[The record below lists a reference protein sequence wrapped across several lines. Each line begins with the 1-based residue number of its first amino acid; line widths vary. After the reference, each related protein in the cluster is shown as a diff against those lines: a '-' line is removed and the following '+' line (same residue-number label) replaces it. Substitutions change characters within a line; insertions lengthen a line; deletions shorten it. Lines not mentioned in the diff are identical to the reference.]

1 MECYLYTFSKKQNS
15 TKRPADNTGTKVNIN
30 FISPTDMLNPN
41 IELIL
46 DSEPYAYNYAF
57 IWRTHRYYFVSNWT
71 WDAGRW
77 IASLSVDPLAS
88 WKPKIGQQEIYVL
101 RATSG
106 ANYYI
111 KDPYY
116 PITNQIT
123 VDKQATDD
131 LWSLSQIGTPLNNGT
146 FVIGLVSDSGIPKY
160 YMADYSRLTRF
171 IDFIYSDEFL
181 RTVSDGWSQFDQSWK
196 TRFNPIDYITSIIWL
211 PLTQSTILDEPA
223 RIGYWDATSLG
234 TLLGTEFMRTV
245 TFSLP
250 DHPQS
255 TPQAYLNYE
264 PFSNYSIYVPRVGI
278 IQLPSDLAR
287 QGNNTLTVRI
297 DGVTGRG
304 VITITSN
311 AGTYYKESCTIG
323 VPIPLSGVR
332 QANLDSIFL
341 TTSLLPMV
349 TNLATGNIAGAG
361 LSAISASYNIS
372 QRLTPQ
378 SSSIGGSGIINE
390 GTACIVYSVF
400 RHITS
405 SSIPDLGSPVYAAKT
420 INSMSGFIMGYHA
433 DIEIPCTD
441 IELESIRNY
450 IEGGFFYE

>member
-15 TKRPADNTGTKVNIN
+15 TKIPTNGTLFDIN
-30 FISPTDMLNPN
+30 FLSPTDMLNPN

-46 DSEPYAYNYAF
+46 DSEPYAYNYAY

-77 IASLSVDPLAS
+77 IASLSVDALAS
-88 WKPKIGQQEIYVL
+88 WRTEIGKQNIYVL
-101 RATSG
+101 RAYSG
-106 ANYYI
+106 ANHYI

-116 PITNQIT
+116 PITNNIT
-123 VDKQATDD
+123 VDNQSTDD
-131 LWSLSQIGTPLNNGT
+131 LWTLSQIGLPLNNGT
-146 FVIGLVSDSGIPKY
+146 FVIGLVSDSGIPTY

-181 RTVSDGWSQFDQSWK
+181 RTVSEGWSQFDQSWK

-211 PLTQSTILDEPA
+211 PLTQSIIMDTPA
-223 RIGYWDATSLG
+223 KIGYWDAVALG
-234 TLLGTEFMRTV
+234 AMVGTEFMRTV

-255 TPQAYLNYE
+255 TPRAYLNYE
-264 PFSNYSIYVPRVGI
+264 PYSNYSIYVPRVGI

-332 QANLDSIFL
+332 QASLDSILL

-361 LSAISASYNIS
+361 LSAVSASYNIS

-378 SSSIGGSGIINE
+378 SSSIGGSGIIDE
-390 GTACIVYSVF
+390 GNACIVNSVF

-405 SSIPDLGSPVYAAKT
+405 TSIPDLGSPVYAART
-420 INSMSGFIMGYHA
+420 INTMSGFIMGYHA

-441 IELESIRNY
+441 IELESIKNY